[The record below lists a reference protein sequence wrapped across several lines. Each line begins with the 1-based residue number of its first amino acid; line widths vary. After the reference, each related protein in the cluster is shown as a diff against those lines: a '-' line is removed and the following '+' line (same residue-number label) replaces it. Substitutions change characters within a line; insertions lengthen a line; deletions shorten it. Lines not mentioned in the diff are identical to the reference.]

1 MATKK
6 TPQSIESILAQQKAK
21 DAENKKPRFMTKA
34 QREALQLEQK
44 KQEEQ
49 LKAEKAAEA
58 AKKREELERQLRGG
72 DNRYAGSSSSG
83 QNGYS
88 SYNGRRDDYRGRND
102 YRSGQDRRDAPT
114 APRAMRGDE
123 RQYNDMDVDRRNG
136 AGPSTYS
143 SNGQGSSSSNQPDSN
158 VPIHD
163 PNYIKARYL
172 GDKSGQKRK
181 VRKQSD
187 KKFVFDWDKDE
198 DTAVADEI
206 DPLYLALRAGDPN
219 GSRTGTPTMTEQ
231 ARMLRQQQNESA
243 KPENGDDEPLAGPK
257 ALVRSSKPK
266 PGIIDERHWSE
277 KSLEEMKDRD
287 WRIFKEDFSIAARG
301 GNIPLPI
308 RYWHE
313 AKGIPQEIQDIIA
326 QVGYKEPSAI
336 QRQAIPIGLNVRDM
350 IGIAETGSGKTA
362 AFLIPMLTYISKL
375 PPLSDANRHMGPY
388 ALVLAP
394 TRELA
399 QQIEQEAKKFTSRLG
414 YKCVSIVGGRQME
427 EQALQLRD
435 GAEIIIATPGRLKD
449 CIERSIVVFGQCTYV
464 VMDEADKM
472 IGLGFE
478 DVINFI
484 LDTLPVSNLK
494 PDTEEAEDAGKML
507 QSLIGKGQGGSHN
520 EEVYMYRQ
528 TMLFSATMPAAC
540 ERLARKYLRRPA
552 IVTIGVAGQA
562 VDSVEQRV
570 EFIAGDDKRKNRLI
584 EILSTEGFQPPI
596 IVFVNTKQAVDK
608 LSKDLNRSGWS
619 STTLHSGKTQ
629 EQREAALKQLR
640 DGEVDIL
647 VATDLAGRGIDVQ
660 DVSLVVNFQMSNTI
674 EAYVHRIGRTGR
686 AGKKGVAVTFLGNE
700 DAEVMYDLKQEL
712 TKSPISKVPSE
723 LARHEAAQSKMS
735 HVMKRKADEMGD
747 Q

>member
-1 MATKK
+1 MQANVAVGCPSQRVVARCSFDFEPTQYQPAMATKK

-49 LKAEKAAEA
+49 LKAEKAAEV
-58 AKKREELERQLRGG
+58 AKKREELERQLRG
-72 DNRYAGSSSSG
+72 DRYASSSSQG
-83 QNGYS
+83 ANGYS
-88 SYNGRRDDYRGRND
+88 SYSNGRND
-102 YRSGQDRRDAPT
+102 YRGGRGDYRGSERSNAPT

-123 RQYNDMDVDRRNG
+123 RSNGMAVDRSSYNG
-136 AGPSTYS
+136 PGPST
-143 SNGQGSSSSNQPDSN
+143 SNGSNSRDYQDSS

-163 PNYIKARYL
+163 PAYIKARYL
-172 GDKSGQKRK
+172 GDKSGVKRK

-198 DTAVADEI
+198 DTAVADEV

-219 GSRTGTPTMTEQ
+219 GSRTGTPTMTDH
-231 ARMLRQQQNESA
+231 ARRLRQQQAGFSKSE
-243 KPENGDDEPLAGPK
+243 EGDDEPLAGPK
-257 ALVRSSKPK
+257 ALVKTGKTK

-277 KSLEEMKDRD
+277 KTLDEMKDRD

-313 AKGIPQEIQDIIA
+313 ATGIPPEIQDIIQ

-336 QRQAIPIGLNVRDM
+336 QRQAIPIGLNIRDM

-362 AFLIPMLTYISKL
+362 AFLIPMLVYISKL
-375 PPLSDANRHMGPY
+375 PPLTDANRHMGPY

-399 QQIEQEAKKFTSRLG
+399 QQIEQEARKFTSRLG
-414 YKCVSIVGGRQME
+414 YKCVSIVGGKQME

-507 QSLIGKGQGGSHN
+507 QKLIGNEQGGTHN
-520 EEVYMYRQ
+520 QEVYMYRQ
-528 TMLFSATMPAAC
+528 TVSVSSFSA
-540 ERLARKYLRRPA
+540 
-552 IVTIGVAGQA
+552 V
-562 VDSVEQRV
+562 
-570 EFIAGDDKRKNRLI
+570 
-584 EILSTEGFQPPI
+584 
-596 IVFVNTKQAVDK
+596 
-608 LSKDLNRSGWS
+608 
-619 STTLHSGKTQ
+619 
-629 EQREAALKQLR
+629 
-640 DGEVDIL
+640 
-647 VATDLAGRGIDVQ
+647 
-660 DVSLVVNFQMSNTI
+660 
-674 EAYVHRIGRTGR
+674 
-686 AGKKGVAVTFLGNE
+686 
-700 DAEVMYDLKQEL
+700 
-712 TKSPISKVPSE
+712 
-723 LARHEAAQSKMS
+723 
-735 HVMKRKADEMGD
+735 
-747 Q
+747 

>member
-49 LKAEKAAEA
+49 QKAEKAAETA
-58 AKKREELERQLRGG
+58 RKREELERQLRGG
-72 DNRYAGSSSSG
+72 DRYGSSSSG

-88 SYNGRRDDYRGRND
+88 SYGNGNNGRRDDYRGGPRNGPSGGSSRDD
-102 YRSGQDRRDAPT
+102 YRGGNDRRDAPT
-114 APRAMRGDE
+114 APRAMRGDD
-123 RQYNDMDVDRRNG
+123 RQQQNGMDVDRRYGN
-136 AGPSTYS
+136 GPSTS
-143 SNGQGSSSSNQPDSN
+143 TSNGQGTSTSNQPDSS

-219 GSRTGTPTMTEQ
+219 GSRTGTPTMTEH
-231 ARMLRQQQNESA
+231 ARMLRQQQQNGSS
-243 KPENGDDEPLAGPK
+243 KPEDGDDEPLAGPR
-257 ALVRSSKPK
+257 ALVKSSKPK

-277 KSLEEMKDRD
+277 KTLEEMKDRD

-313 AKGIPQEIQDIIA
+313 ATGIPPEIQDIIA

-336 QRQAIPIGLNVRDM
+336 QRQAIPIGLNIRDM

-362 AFLIPMLTYISKL
+362 AFLIPMLVYISKL
-375 PPLSDANRHMGPY
+375 PPLTDANRHMGPY

-414 YKCVSIVGGRQME
+414 YKCVSIVGGKQME

-507 QSLIGKGQGGSHN
+507 QTLIGKGQGGTHN
-520 EEVYMYRQ
+520 QEVYMYRQ
-528 TMLFSATMPAAC
+528 TVS
-540 ERLARKYLRRPA
+540 
-552 IVTIGVAGQA
+552 
-562 VDSVEQRV
+562 SVISYSMSMA
-570 EFIAGDDKRKNRLI
+570 F
-584 EILSTEGFQPPI
+584 
-596 IVFVNTKQAVDK
+596 
-608 LSKDLNRSGWS
+608 LN
-619 STTLHSGKTQ
+619 
-629 EQREAALKQLR
+629 
-640 DGEVDIL
+640 
-647 VATDLAGRGIDVQ
+647 
-660 DVSLVVNFQMSNTI
+660 
-674 EAYVHRIGRTGR
+674 
-686 AGKKGVAVTFLGNE
+686 
-700 DAEVMYDLKQEL
+700 
-712 TKSPISKVPSE
+712 
-723 LARHEAAQSKMS
+723 
-735 HVMKRKADEMGD
+735 
-747 Q
+747 